1 MKRQRKRQS
10 CGYKIIL
17 AILLGLAALGIFYLQ
32 AQKKEQPIPKETD
45 VAILGSAE
53 VSQAKMVEYIK
64 KRNQNP
70 KLNCSVE
77 ALVQFY
83 YEEAQIEGVRADL
96 ALCQAIKE
104 TGCFS
109 YGGDVV
115 PEQNNY
121 CGLGTTGNGVK
132 GNYFSSPREGVRAHI
147 QHLLAYASTR
157 PPKQKIVDPR
167 YELLKEKR
175 PEIFGKVT
183 TWIGLNGVWAVPGKT
198 YGQDILTM
206 LVSIKSMK

>member
-1 MKRQRKRQS
+1 MKRQRKRQ
-10 CGYKIIL
+10 CYGYKVIL
-17 AILLGLAALGIFYLQ
+17 AILLMLAALVIFYLQ
-32 AQKKEQPIPKETD
+32 VQKGAQPVQNENE
-45 VAILGSAE
+45 VAILGKTE
-53 VSQAKMVEYIK
+53 VSQEKMVEYIK
-64 KRNQNP
+64 KRNPNP

-77 ALVQFY
+77 ELVRFY
-83 YEEAQIEGVRADL
+83 YEEAQIEEVRADL

-132 GNYFSSPREGVRAHI
+132 GNYFASPREGVRAHI

-157 PPKQKIVDPR
+157 PPRQVLVDPR
-167 YELLKEKR
+167 YVLLKEKR
-175 PEIFGKVT
+175 PDIFGKVT
-183 TWIGLNGVWAVPGKT
+183 TWTGLNGNWAVPGKT

-206 LVSIKSMK
+206 LASIKSMK

>member
-1 MKRQRKRQS
+1 MRRQKKEQFS
-10 CGYKIIL
+10 KYKLIL
-17 AILLGLAALGIFYLQ
+17 TIFFLLAALGIFYLHM
-32 AQKKEQPIPKETD
+32 QKKEQPVQNQNE
-45 VAILGSAE
+45 VAILGRAE
-53 VSQAKMVEYIK
+53 VAQAKMVEYIK
-64 KRNQNP
+64 KRNPNP
-70 KLNCSVE
+70 KLNCTVE
-77 ALVQFY
+77 DLVRFY
-83 YEEAQIEGVRADL
+83 YEEGQIEEVRADL

-132 GNYFSSPREGVRAHI
+132 GNYFSSPREGVRAHV

-157 PPKQKIVDPR
+157 PPRQVLVDTR
-167 YELLKEKR
+167 YMLLKEKR
-175 PEIFGKVT
+175 PDIFGEVT
-183 TWIGLNGVWAVPGKT
+183 TWAGLNGKWAVPGKT

-206 LVSIKSMK
+206 LDSIKSMK